1 MRNILNNSL
10 TKKKMRNIRKNLRN
24 AAMITF
30 LAAGIV
36 FVGCNKDDDGINK
49 DSSIIEAKNVIG
61 VTNDVVKVMLY
72 LDVEGEGSD
81 GEIASADFK
90 NGGFKIKLPKTIPA
104 ANLYPIGDWEDE
116 GVVVSDKSAKYSGG
130 FWMEIVGYD
139 KNDDQVKWF
148 ELRDSRGG
156 DYSCYV
162 TYTYVDRNCTVKGND
177 GFEYFD
183 CTFKKGWNIVY
194 VDESSGNHCNIT
206 TTKPSGITYQW
217 YCE

>member
-30 LAAGIV
+30 LAVGIV

-61 VTNDVVKVMLY
+61 VSNDVVKVKLY
-72 LDVEGEGSD
+72 LDVDGEGSNT
-81 GEIASADFK
+81 EIASADFK

-104 ANLYPIGDWEDE
+104 ANLYPIGAKFDIDE
-116 GVVVSDKSAKYSGG
+116 GLVISDKSAKYSGG

-139 KNDDQVKWF
+139 KNDDERESFK
-148 ELRDSRGG
+148 LYDSRGG
-156 DYSCYV
+156 DYGYV
-162 TYTYVDRNCTVKGND
+162 TYTYVDRNCTVKGNI
-177 GFEYFD
+177 YD
-183 CTFKKGWNIVY
+183 CKFKKGWNIVY
-194 VDESSGNHCNIT
+194 LGEFGIT

-217 YCE
+217 YCEE